1 MEYICFVL
9 ILIFAVFGFSEFLHI
24 LKLYIVFPKAK
35 IHSQLVVRL
44 KNDTA
49 EKQTLHTCEQF
60 CWYGKRFADSVTFE
74 CEELDSEVYERCKK
88 IGIKYGIKI

>member
-1 MEYICFVL
+1 MEYVGL
-9 ILIFAVFGFSEFLHI
+9 IILLVFAVFGFSEFLHI

-35 IHSQLVVRL
+35 TDSKLVVRL

-60 CWYGKRFADSVTFE
+60 CWYGKRFASDIVFE
-74 CEELDSEVYERCKK
+74 CDELKAQVYERCRR
-88 IGIKYGIKI
+88 IALKYGIKI